1 MKAKVLWL
9 LVFIFI
15 VIFACSVTNSVHAI
29 AVTST
34 ITVGTSPTGV
44 AYDSAKGEVFVGN
57 TGYNTVSVISDS
69 SNKVVATITVG
80 TSPAGVA
87 YDSAK
92 GEVFVTN
99 YGSNSVSVISNSNN
113 AVVANVP
120 VGTTPR

>member
-15 VIFACSVTNSVHAI
+15 VIFACSVANSVHAI

-44 AYDSAKGEVFVGN
+44 AYDSAKGEVFVAN

-69 SNKVVATITVG
+69 SIRW
-80 TSPAGVA
+80 SQP
-87 YDSAK
+87 
-92 GEVFVTN
+92 
-99 YGSNSVSVISNSNN
+99 
-113 AVVANVP
+113 
-120 VGTTPR
+120 